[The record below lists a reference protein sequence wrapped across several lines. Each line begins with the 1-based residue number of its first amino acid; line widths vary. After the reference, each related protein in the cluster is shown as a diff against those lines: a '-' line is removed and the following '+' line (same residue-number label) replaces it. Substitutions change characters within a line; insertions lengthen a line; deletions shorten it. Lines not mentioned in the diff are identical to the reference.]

1 MANPIDL
8 VDDAARVTLAPDIGG
23 SIVAFTLQ
31 GRPVLRPTPGA
42 ALAEGNVRLA
52 SCYPLV
58 PWSNRIRNAQLSFA
72 GRTYALAHNFGNHPH
87 AIHGVGWQRQ
97 WQVEER
103 LANRARLGLV
113 HDACGAQRSAWP
125 WPFKATQTFE
135 LHGSGDAG
143 GALLGVTLTI
153 ENLATESFPF
163 GLGWHPFFPK
173 SAPTRLG
180 FDAQGVWENDATQ
193 LPVRHVDVPP
203 GWNFH
208 PPHAVGDV
216 ALDNVFTEWRGQA
229 TLEAPASGMRTTLA
243 ADRACRSLVVYTPPG
258 ADFIALEPV
267 THETDAFNR
276 AAHGSPGTGFRTLAP
291 GAAFSC
297 TMRIAAT
304 RLG

>member
-1 MANPIDL
+1 MTNLIDL
-8 VDDAARVTLAPDIGG
+8 VDGAARVTLAPDIGG

-113 HDACGAQRSAWP
+113 HDACGARRSAWP

-203 GWNFH
+203 SWNFH

-216 ALDNVFTEWRGQA
+216 ALDNVFTQWRGEA

-243 ADRACRSLVVYTPPG
+243 ADRACRYLV
-258 ADFIALEPV
+258 
-267 THETDAFNR
+267 
-276 AAHGSPGTGFRTLAP
+276 
-291 GAAFSC
+291 
-297 TMRIAAT
+297 
-304 RLG
+304 